1 MEWTHPVKEI
11 SSNLLGWKRSL
22 RSLSTTLTQH
32 CPQVGSQLFN
42 PSNSGDSPL
51 PWEAMSNIL
60 WTVQGEGGGNGLQDA
75 AGEVLSQNAEAEG
88 EEQQDEILKAREAED
103 VLS

>member
-1 MEWTHPVKEI
+1 
-11 SSNLLGWKRSL
+11 
-22 RSLSTTLTQH
+22 
-32 CPQVGSQLFN
+32 
-42 PSNSGDSPL
+42 
-51 PWEAMSNIL
+51 MSNIL